1 MSRPFLFL
9 FPAALVILPVAAAQ
23 AHQAHDGCRTY
34 EEGDVQPDC
43 RNWEILYSNIDGLP
57 QEKQDK
63 AREIVQE
70 SLPGLQSIEKRIALK
85 MNELND
91 ITYSTSADAD
101 SLPRLGMD
109 LQKLRNELAT
119 AIMQVNIRLQ
129 KEAGVSMQ
137 KPAGRGCRS
146 MRTVSHHEE

>member
-1 MSRPFLFL
+1 M
-9 FPAALVILPVAAAQ
+9 
-23 AHQAHDGCRTY
+23 
-34 EEGDVQPDC
+34 QPDC